1 MSLKVLVDRATDI
14 PDNPTTLFVL
24 LEFGKTKLATSHVI
38 VRNPTSVRFNEEA
51 EFGIKK
57 SGNLRIQ
64 LCSATEKKKLLST
77 KVNQGALDRP
87 NSNRVRY
94 FLGQD
99 DLDLEF

>member
-77 KVNQGALDRP
+77 KVNKGTLDRP
-87 NSNRVRY
+87 DSNRVSF

-99 DLDLEF
+99 YCYLEC

>member
-77 KVNQGALDRP
+77 KVYYSTGYP
-87 NSNRVRY
+87 GPSE
-94 FLGQD
+94 
-99 DLDLEF
+99 LEKDC

>member
-77 KVNQGALDRP
+77 KVWFSQMGKLKANLYLNFVVIFWAI
-87 NSNRVRY
+87 NY
-94 FLGQD
+94 
-99 DLDLEF
+99 